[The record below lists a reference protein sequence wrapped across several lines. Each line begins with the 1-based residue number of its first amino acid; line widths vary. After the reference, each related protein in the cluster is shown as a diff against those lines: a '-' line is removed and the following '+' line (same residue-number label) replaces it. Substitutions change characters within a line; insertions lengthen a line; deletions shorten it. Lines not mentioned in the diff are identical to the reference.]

1 MAEFKKKPNSP
12 VYGNLAYDLD
22 ALVRERALEEAG
34 RMPEQPR
41 PQPQRRSEPAQRP
54 RQQAAAQPKVQVSP
68 LVLGCVAVLA
78 VMVVALLMGYVKLTQ
93 DKVNLRAKPAGSSI
107 EQLPL
112 GQVLPMT
119 GKAQI
124 KNNVTWYPVDYNG
137 QKGYI
142 RGDCAFKL
150 SQTQQDSYLAGLGV
164 PDEEPTPE
172 QKDSTYLKTVLD
184 GVHLREA
191 ASKDA
196 TSMFNVPK
204 GTVLAY
210 NASTTSGGSTWYRVV
225 YSNTEVWVAGYCI
238 SVMTEAEYEQW
249 LSTNPSSTPQPYVA
263 IGYVKTTADDVN
275 LREEANGSVKG
286 RVETKG
292 TVLPYISNP
301 VTIRNV
307 RWYQVQLKDG
317 TRGYLNGGY
326 VKECTSDGSDIVV
339 DEPSDSTG
347 NEATY
352 TTLRLG
358 SSGDAVEKLVEEL
371 RNQGYYNGA
380 VTRFYTSAVE
390 DSVRAY
396 QKAKG
401 LSADGIAGPVTQ
413 HSLFGTVPE
422 GSGTGDLTMTLYP
435 AEKIDWFTG
444 GIQQLWAKGD
454 NYKVYDVKTGI
465 VWWAHRWSGYY
476 HADIETL
483 TAADTA
489 RLCKMYGV
497 SSADQIN
504 YTDHWHRRPSLVT
517 IGTHTYACSLDGVP
531 HNPDGDTIANNA
543 MTGQICMHFTNSK
556 GHESKKVSES
566 HQEAIE
572 YAWKNAPNG
581 HK

>member
-1 MAEFKKKPNSP
+1 
-12 VYGNLAYDLD
+12 
-22 ALVRERALEEAG
+22 
-34 RMPEQPR
+34 
-41 PQPQRRSEPAQRP
+41 
-54 RQQAAAQPKVQVSP
+54 
-68 LVLGCVAVLA
+68 
-78 VMVVALLMGYVKLTQ
+78 
-93 DKVNLRAKPAGSSI
+93 
-107 EQLPL
+107 
-112 GQVLPMT
+112 
-119 GKAQI
+119 
-124 KNNVTWYPVDYNG
+124 
-137 QKGYI
+137 
-142 RGDCAFKL
+142 
-150 SQTQQDSYLAGLGV
+150 
-164 PDEEPTPE
+164 
-172 QKDSTYLKTVLD
+172 
-184 GVHLREA
+184 
-191 ASKDA
+191 
-196 TSMFNVPK
+196 
-204 GTVLAY
+204 
-210 NASTTSGGSTWYRVV
+210 
-225 YSNTEVWVAGYCI
+225 
-238 SVMTEAEYEQW
+238 
-249 LSTNPSSTPQPYVA
+249 
-263 IGYVKTTADDVN
+263 
-275 LREEANGSVKG
+275 
-286 RVETKG
+286 
-292 TVLPYISNP
+292 LPYISNP